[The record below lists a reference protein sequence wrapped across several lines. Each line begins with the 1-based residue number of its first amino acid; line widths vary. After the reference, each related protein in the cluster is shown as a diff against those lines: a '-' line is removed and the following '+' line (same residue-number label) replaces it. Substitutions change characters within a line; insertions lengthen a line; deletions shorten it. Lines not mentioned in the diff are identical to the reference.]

1 MTPLPDLSIQL
12 YSVRFAL
19 TEDVAGTI
27 ARLAAIGLTQVE
39 PFALLAF
46 ADQLKGPLTDA
57 GLTAPTTHQS
67 LDGED
72 LDLVFQAAAGLGVNI
87 VIHPFTPAERWRS
100 RPDVDQ
106 LADTLNAAAGR
117 AKAHGLRVAYHNHDW
132 ELSTQLDNRCALEVF
147 ADQLDPDVL
156 LEVDTYWAATGGA
169 DVPALLGRLGSRVVA
184 LHLKDGPLNGNT
196 AEQLPLGRGDLPA
209 AAIVAAA
216 TSVQYPVLEFDDYAG
231 DIFEGIAASYAYAT
245 GTLGAAR

>member
-1 MTPLPDLSIQL
+1 MTTLPDLSIQL
-12 YSVRFAL
+12 YSVRAAL
-19 TEDVAGTI
+19 TQDLAGTI
-27 ARLAAIGLTQVE
+27 GRLAAIGLTRVE
-39 PFALLAF
+39 PFALLTF
-46 ADQLKGPLTDA
+46 ADQLKGALADT

-72 LDLVFQAAAGLGVNI
+72 LDLVFQTAAGLGVDI
-87 VIHPFTPAERWRS
+87 VIHPYSPADRWQS
-100 RPDVDQ
+100 RPDIDHI
-106 LADTLNAAAGR
+106 ADTLNAAAAR
-117 AKAHGLRVAYHNHDW
+117 AREHGARVAYHNHDW
-132 ELSTQLDNRCALEVF
+132 ELSKRIDNRCALEVF
-147 ADQLDPDVL
+147 ADQLDPEVL

-169 DVPALLGRLGSRVVA
+169 DVPALLRRLGTRVVA

-196 AEQLPLGRGDLPA
+196 AEQLPLGGGELPA

-216 TSVQYPVLEFDDYAG
+216 TSVQYPVLEFDDYSG